1 MTGNATEEKITE
13 TIMEVA
19 ADLDYIIYESS
30 AYLKGERSQIIVKI
44 DRLKGISHSD
54 CEIFSKALNS
64 RLDEEGLLP
73 NYSIEISS
81 PGLSRKIR
89 SIEEFERFIGSPVKV
104 IFEVEGKRSIFKGLI
119 NNVIDTII
127 ELKSDDEEIR
137 INYEDVVK
145 ANLEY

>member
-1 MTGNATEEKITE
+1 MAGNAIQEKITK
-13 TIMEVA
+13 TIMEIA
-19 ADLDYIIYESS
+19 ADLDYMIYESS
-30 AYLKGERSQIIVKI
+30 VYLKGERSQVIVKI
-44 DRLKGISHSD
+44 DRLEGISHSD
-54 CEIFSKALNS
+54 CEIFSKALNN
-64 RLDEEGLLP
+64 RLDEEDLLP

-89 SIEEFERFIGSPVKV
+89 SVEEFERFLGSPVKV

-127 ELKSDDEEIR
+127 ELKSDDDEIR
-137 INYEDVVK
+137 INYEDVIK